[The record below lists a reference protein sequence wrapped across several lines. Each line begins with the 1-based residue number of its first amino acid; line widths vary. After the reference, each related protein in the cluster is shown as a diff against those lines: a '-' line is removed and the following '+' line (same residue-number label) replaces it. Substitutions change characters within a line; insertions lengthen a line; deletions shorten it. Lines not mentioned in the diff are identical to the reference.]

1 MGYRASHRFA
11 RISPRKAGLVMEMIR
26 GMPLEEALKVLDF
39 SPKRAAKLV
48 AKVVRSA
55 MANADE
61 QEADLEALYVADA
74 RADMGPALKRV
85 WPRSR
90 GSADMLRR
98 PTCHLI
104 VELEQ
109 TKDSKEAEG

>member
-26 GMPLEEALKVLDF
+26 GKPLEAALEMLDF
-39 SPKRAAKLV
+39 SRLRAAKMI
-48 AKVVRSA
+48 AKVLRSA

-61 QEADLEALYVADA
+61 KEANLEALYVSEAVA
-74 RADMGPALKRV
+74 NQGPVMKRV

-90 GSADMLRR
+90 GSADVLRR

-104 VELEQ
+104 VELEEE
-109 TKDSKEAEG
+109 KAGK

>member
-1 MGYRASHRFA
+1 MD
-11 RISPRKAGLVMEMIR
+11 MIR
-26 GMPLEEALKVLDF
+26 GLPLEDALKVLDF
-39 SPKRAAKLV
+39 SPKRSAKLI

-74 RADMGPALKRV
+74 RADMGPVLRRV
-85 WPRSR
+85 WPRAR

-104 VELEQ
+104 VELE
-109 TKDSKEAEG
+109 EANK

>member
-11 RISPRKAGLVMEMIR
+11 RISPRKAGLVMELIR
-26 GMPLEEALKVLDF
+26 GKALEDALKTLDF
-39 SPKRAAKLV
+39 SRLRAAKMV

-61 QEADLEALYVADA
+61 KEADLEVLFVSEA
-74 RADMGPALKRV
+74 RADMGPVMKRV

-104 VELEQ
+104 VELE
-109 TKDSKEAEG
+109 EAGK

>member
-11 RISPRKAGLVMEMIR
+11 RISPRKVGLVMELIR
-26 GMPLEEALKVLDF
+26 GMALEDALQTLDF
-39 SPKRAAKLV
+39 SPLRAAKMV

-61 QEADLEALYVADA
+61 KEADLEALFVSEA
-74 RADMGPALKRV
+74 RADMGPVLKRV

-104 VELEQ
+104 VEL
-109 TKDSKEAEG
+109 DEAKAK

>member
-1 MGYRASHRFA
+1 
-11 RISPRKAGLVMEMIR
+11 MEMIR
-26 GMPLEEALKVLDF
+26 GMPLESALQSLDV
-39 SPKRAAKLV
+39 SPQRAAKMI
-48 AKVVRSA
+48 AKVLRSA

-61 QEADLEALYVADA
+61 KEADLEALFVADA
-74 RADMGPALKRV
+74 RADMGPVLKRM

-104 VELEQ
+104 VELEEHK
-109 TKDSKEAEG
+109 TE

>member
-1 MGYRASHRFA
+1 ME
-11 RISPRKAGLVMEMIR
+11 LVR
-26 GMPLEEALKVLDF
+26 GMPLEEALQTLDF

-48 AKVVRSA
+48 AKLLRSA

-61 QEADLEALYVADA
+61 KEANLESLYVSEA
-74 RADMGPALKRV
+74 RADQGPVLKRV

-98 PTCHLI
+98 PTCHLV
-104 VELEQ
+104 VELEEEG
-109 TKDSKEAEG
+109 KAE

>member
-1 MGYRASHRFA
+1 MD
-11 RISPRKAGLVMEMIR
+11 MIR
-26 GMPLEEALKVLDF
+26 GLPLEDALKALDF
-39 SPKRAAKLV
+39 SPKRSAKLI

-74 RADMGPALKRV
+74 RADMGPVLRRV

-104 VELEQ
+104 VELE
-109 TKDSKEAEG
+109 EANK

>member
-1 MGYRASHRFA
+1 MD
-11 RISPRKAGLVMEMIR
+11 MIR
-26 GMPLEEALKVLDF
+26 GLPLEEALKRLDF
-39 SPKRAAKLV
+39 SRLRAAKMV

-61 QEADLEALYVADA
+61 KEADLELLYVSEA
-74 RADMGPALKRV
+74 RADMGPVLKRV

-90 GSADMLRR
+90 GSADTLRR

-104 VELEQ
+104 VELEESEDAG
-109 TKDSKEAEG
+109 KGD

>member
-1 MGYRASHRFA
+1 MAYRASHQYA

-26 GMPLEEALKVLDF
+26 GMPLEDALKVLDF
-39 SPKRAAKLV
+39 SPLRGSKLV

-61 QEADLEALYVADA
+61 QEADLEQLYVSMA
-74 RADMGPALKRV
+74 RADQGPVLKRV

-104 VELEQ
+104 IELEQ
-109 TKDSKEAEG
+109 AKE

>member
-26 GMPLEEALKVLDF
+26 GMPLNEALKVLDF
-39 SPKRAAKLV
+39 SPQRAAKLI

-61 QEADLEALYVADA
+61 KEAELEDLVVSDA
-74 RADMGPALKRV
+74 RADMGPVMRRV
-85 WPRSR
+85 MPRAR
-90 GSADMLRR
+90 GSADVIRR

-104 VELEQ
+104 VELE
-109 TKDSKEAEG
+109 

>member
-1 MGYRASHRFA
+1 MGYQASHRFA
-11 RISPRKAGLVMEMIR
+11 RLSPRKAGLVMEMIR
-26 GMPLEEALKVLDF
+26 GMPLERALQVLDL
-39 SPKRAAKLV
+39 SPQRAAKMV
-48 AKVVRSA
+48 ARLVRSA
-55 MANADE
+55 VANADE
-61 QEADLEALYVADA
+61 QEADLERLYVADA
-74 RADMGPALKRV
+74 RANQGPALKRV

-109 TKDSKEAEG
+109 YAP

>member
-1 MGYRASHRFA
+1 MGFRASHQFA
-11 RISPRKAGLVMEMIR
+11 RMSPRKAGLVMDMIR
-26 GMPLEEALKVLDF
+26 GLPLEDALKALDF
-39 SPKRAAKLV
+39 SRLRAAKMI

-61 QEADLEALYVADA
+61 QEADLELLYVADA
-74 RADMGPALKRV
+74 RANQGTTLRRV

-90 GSADMLRR
+90 GSADILRR

-104 VELEQ
+104 VELE
-109 TKDSKEAEG
+109 EAGK

>member
-1 MGYRASHRFA
+1 MGYRASHQFA

-26 GMPLEEALKVLDF
+26 GLPLEEALKALDF
-39 SPKRAAKLV
+39 SRQRAAKMV

-61 QEADLEALYVADA
+61 QEADLETLYVADA
-74 RADMGPALKRV
+74 RANQGPVLKRM

-104 VELEQ
+104 VELE
-109 TKDSKEAEG
+109 EAKR

>member
-1 MGYRASHRFA
+1 MGYQASHRFA
-11 RISPRKAGLVMEMIR
+11 RLSPRKAGLVMEMIR
-26 GMPLEEALKVLDF
+26 GMPLERALQVLDL
-39 SPKRAAKLV
+39 SPQRAAKMV
-48 AKVVRSA
+48 ARLVRSA

-61 QEADLEALYVADA
+61 QEADLERLYVADA
-74 RADMGPALKRV
+74 RANQGPVLKRA

-109 TKDSKEAEG
+109 YAP

>member
-11 RISPRKAGLVMEMIR
+11 RMSPRKAGLVMEMIR
-26 GMPLEEALKVLDF
+26 GKPLEEALQMLDF
-39 SPKRAAKLV
+39 SRLRAAKAI
-48 AKVVRSA
+48 AKVLRSA

-61 QEADLEALYVADA
+61 KEADLESLIVSDA
-74 RADMGPALKRV
+74 RADMGPVLKRV

-90 GSADMLRR
+90 GSANVLRR

-104 VELEQ
+104 VELE
-109 TKDSKEAEG
+109 EAGK